1 MRASYKLTFVYF
13 LLVLSCSLTLETY
26 KCIFGLLWLQ
36 FGAPTADDPVLSHRD
51 RGAVMDGMDAD
62 DWNAVN

>member
-1 MRASYKLTFVYF
+1 MTSSKLTFVYF
-13 LLVLSCSLTLETY
+13 LLVLGCSLTPKTY

-62 DWNAVN
+62 HRNGVN